1 MATLTA
7 ARGGFVGAADAAV
20 VAAVDAVGAGV
31 AAPPHAAAR
40 TSVARARPMFRLF
53 IPISL
58 SAVWVSFIVST
69 VPVDWGWAAGA
80 QAADRKRRDSS
91 RKLSRIRR
99 QFTTMAG
106 HDPKERA

>member
-1 MATLTA
+1 MATLTE

-58 SAVWVSFIVST
+58 SGVWVSWSIV
-69 VPVDWGWAAGA
+69 GR
-80 QAADRKRRDSS
+80 QASGRGFQRE
-91 RKLSRIRR
+91 
-99 QFTTMAG
+99 
-106 HDPKERA
+106 KERSVTCRMASITRARSAISTIP